1 MNVLRC
7 SALLSLALLCGVCH
21 ADKEDLQSLQPA
33 VDHDWYVV
41 KKDDTRHITT
51 YAKNEDGKSIRSF
64 KIEARIDASLA
75 TLAGVHFDV
84 ANIKKWYWE
93 TLESKLIS
101 KVSDTEYIYY
111 MKFNTPL
118 APDRDVVIHATIEPY
133 QDSHKYMLLRLRG
146 EPSILPVPDG
156 VTRLTAFDI
165 DIKFT
170 PLVNGETQMDIQG
183 YIDPSG
189 GLPAWTV
196 NMFQRQAPY
205 ATMLGLYRMVQ
216 KPEYARMKTPLAF
229 RYSQ

>member
-1 MNVLRC
+1 MLSVNVFAASDDLDDLR
-7 SALLSLALLCGVCH
+7 SSKIAQDEWRLIKQDRAH
-21 ADKEDLQSLQPA
+21 DIKAYDKRDLG
-33 VDHDWYVV
+33 
-41 KKDDTRHITT
+41 
-51 YAKNEDGKSIRSF
+51 KNLRSF
-64 KIEARIDASLA
+64 KVEYEVETDLDTIARVYFDFYNYRKWFYQVQEA
-75 TLAGVHFDV
+75 
-84 ANIKKWYWE
+84 
-93 TLESKLIS
+93 KLLK
-101 KVSDTEYIYY
+101 KVSATEFYYYIVHRAPP
-111 MKFNTPL
+111 TL
-118 APDRDVVIHATIEPY
+118 PDRDAIIHATIEPY